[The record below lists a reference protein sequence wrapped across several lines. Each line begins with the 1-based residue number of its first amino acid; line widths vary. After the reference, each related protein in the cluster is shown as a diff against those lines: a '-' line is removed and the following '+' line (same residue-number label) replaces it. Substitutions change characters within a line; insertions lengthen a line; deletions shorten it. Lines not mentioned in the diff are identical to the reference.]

1 MGPPSEALR
10 CSVLALLDLPTST
23 SGITAGS
30 TQPLLA
36 FEQEAALLSAQAR
49 QGCNAIHGFAFNIHT
64 AVWAARRLGVQRR
77 GIVADRGLP
86 LTCATFSA
94 GATTAWPRP
103 LRSCRA
109 IWRT

>member
-1 MGPPSEALR
+1 
-10 CSVLALLDLPTST
+10 
-23 SGITAGS
+23 
-30 TQPLLA
+30 LLA
-36 FEQEAALLSAQAR
+36 VEQEAAPLSAQTR
-49 QGCNAIHGFAFNIHT
+49 QGCNAIHSFAFNIHT
-64 AVWAARRLGVQRR
+64 TVWTARRLGVQRR
-77 GIVADRGLP
+77 GIVANQGLP